1 MNKKNI
7 RTKYIKSL
15 IDDKEELSNILKES
29 TKDSIK
35 SLIDESVNQNLREML
50 AEADEKY
57 EEEEVETPDEDI
69 TKIETSKEETD
80 NNEEENEET
89 SNETEKEEEQT
100 IDNADEFEEV
110 WKEFSDDQNE
120 DGEYDL
126 RGKDMDTLLKVLQAM
141 TPEDSINIDKNSDG
155 TVTLTQDGE
164 EEGDTENSEI
174 TINVEDNNDD
184 DNPSDEEDDDLD
196 LDGFNFDDIDNES
209 DDDNNDEED
218 EEGEITFEIEP
229 DEDENDDEVLNEQ
242 EMDLGYTTTYQKDTA
257 VTMPKDRDVEIT
269 IEDGIPRGAEND
281 TRRYGKP
288 QDPSTS
294 KPYTRPVNSQ
304 KANPCEKDLVNVYKE
319 SDELTNK
326 VKKILAQANALIKE
340 NKELKKIASQIKEK
354 LNESVVIN
362 SSLAKVIK
370 LITENSTTKDE
381 KIGMIQR
388 FNKVKNLNEC
398 ESLYEA
404 ISLELKNAN
413 SVNKG
418 KLLDQQLT
426 ENKTQ
431 KTDLIVETNMLNQSK
446 DLQQILSLQKR
457 LDNI

>member
-15 IDDKEELSNILKES
+15 IDDKEELSNILKEC

-57 EEEEVETPDEDI
+57 EEEEVETPDEDT
-69 TKIETSKEETD
+69 TKIETSKEEAD

-126 RGKDMDTLLKVLQAM
+126 RGKDIDTLFKVLQAM
-141 TPEDSINIDKNSDG
+141 TDGINIHKNSDG

-164 EEGDTENSEI
+164 EEGKVENSEI
-174 TINVEDNNDD
+174 TINIEDNNDD
-184 DNPSDEEDDDLD
+184 DKLSDEEDDEFD

-209 DDDNNDEED
+209 DDDSDDEED
-218 EEGEITFEIEP
+218 EDGELTFEIEP
-229 DEDENDDEVLNEQ
+229 DDDDDEVLDEQ
-242 EMDLGYTTTYQKDTA
+242 DIDLGYTTTYQKDSA
-257 VTMPKDRDVEIT
+257 VIMPKDRDVEIT
-269 IEDGIPRGAEND
+269 IEDGIPRGVEND

-288 QDPSTS
+288 QNPSTS
-294 KPYTRPVNSQ
+294 KPYTRPVNYQ
-304 KANPCEKDLVNVYKE
+304 KTNPCEKDLANISKE
-319 SDELTNK
+319 TDEINNK
-326 VKKILAQANALIKE
+326 VKKILTQANALIKE

-381 KIGMIQR
+381 KIDMIQR
-388 FNKVKNLNEC
+388 FNKVKNLNQC
-398 ESLYEA
+398 ESLYET
-404 ISLELKNAN
+404 ISLELKNTN

-431 KTDLIVETNMLNQSK
+431 KNDLIVETNMLNQSK
-446 DLQQILSLQKR
+446 DLQQMLSLQKR
-457 LDNI
+457 MDNI